1 MSGMVV
7 LFNPKSGPAYRR
19 VGLERLQQRLAAHG
33 ITASVIEL
41 RRHSVI
47 HQVAEEAIRQGCR
60 VLVAAGGDGTA
71 SAVASAVAG
80 TESALGLLPIGT
92 LNHFARDLRIPLD
105 LDSAIEVLAQGHSE
119 CVDIAE
125 VNGRRFVNNSS
136 IGIYPRMVVLR
147 DREQRTGRRKWVAL
161 ALAVLTVLRR
171 FPFWTVRVHVEGQV
185 VEQRTPFVFV
195 GNNEYE
201 LEGLEIGRRGMM
213 NGGRLF
219 LYVAARTSRAGLVWM
234 ALAALLG
241 RLDRKRSLQMFN
253 VTEAWIETQRKRVRV
268 STDGEVCWMENPL
281 HYRLLPLGLR
291 VLVP

>member
-1 MSGMVV
+1 
-7 LFNPKSGPAYRR
+7 
-19 VGLERLQQRLAAHG
+19 
-33 ITASVIEL
+33 
-41 RRHSVI
+41 
-47 HQVAEEAIRQGCR
+47 
-60 VLVAAGGDGTA
+60 
-71 SAVASAVAG
+71 
-80 TESALGLLPIGT
+80 LGVLPIGT
-92 LNHFARDLRIPLD
+92 LNHFAHDLRIPLD
-105 LDSAIEVLAQGHSE
+105 LDAAIEVLARGHSE

-125 VNGRRFVNNSS
+125 VNGRKFVNNSS

-147 DREQRTGRRKWVAL
+147 DREQRAGRNKWVAL
-161 ALAVLTVLRR
+161 ALAVFTVLRR
-171 FPFWTVRVHVEGQV
+171 FPFWTVRVQVEGQV

-201 LEGLEIGRRGMM
+201 LEGLEIGRRGKM

-219 LYVAARTSRAGLVWM
+219 LYVAARTSRAGLVRM

-241 RLDRKRSLQMFN
+241 RLDRKHSLQMFN
-253 VTEAWIETQRKRVRV
+253 VTEAWIETRRRRVRV